1 MSTCVDHIL
10 RHDFQDLDDKAAAIA
25 YLEKSIEQLRERLRI
40 KDRIMA
46 DVTEYDDDD
55 SGFIEYSFRIPNYD
69 ATIQMGRGFWKI
81 SQAQSLDHLFRRFN
95 GIYSMRLDIFDIAQ
109 ALDAKEAWHCSEY
122 ISPLNEEDDE
132 TFDSWMKGMNKRFGA
147 IPEFNESDI
156 DRFRDKN
163 KNKHAYYAQIVH
175 DSFQDC
181 HTRLMELKERFKGYT
196 ILNLGRIAGRY
207 VKLHTDDGCYLTDAD
222 TGEFV
227 LDYPVDDVLENIC
240 GAGMIIQ
247 KDGLSAFF
255 SIEGRQMSE
264 FVAGDWRWKWAEGNS
279 CETIV
284 YNEKENLKFAVS

>member
-10 RHDFQDLDDKAAAIA
+10 RHNFHDLDDKAAAVTF
-25 YLEKSIEQLRERLRI
+25 LEKSIEQLRERLKI

-46 DVTEYDDDD
+46 DITVYEGDD
-55 SGFIEYSFRIPNYD
+55 SGFIEYSFRISNYD

-81 SQAQSLDHLFRRFN
+81 SQALSLDHLFRRFN
-95 GIYSMRLDIFDIAQ
+95 GIYSIRQEIFDIAQ
-109 ALDAKEAWHCSEY
+109 ALDVKEAWHCSEY
-122 ISPLNEEDDE
+122 ISPYNDDDDE
-132 TFDSWMKGMNKRFGA
+132 TFDSWMKSMKKRFGV
-147 IPEFNESDI
+147 IPEFNEADI
-156 DRFRDKN
+156 DRFREEN
-163 KNKHAYYAQIVH
+163 QHAYHAQIVH

-181 HTRLMELKERFKGYT
+181 HILYEELKERFEGYT
-196 ILNLGRIAGRY
+196 VVNLGRILGRY
-207 VKLHTDDGCYLTDAD
+207 IKLHTGDGCYLADAD

-264 FVAGDWRWKWAEGNS
+264 FVSGEWRWKWGKGDSSAR
-279 CETIV
+279 II
-284 YNEKENLKFAVS
+284 YNEMENLTFAVS